1 MGWSTTHDLDR
12 FLTEAGGYLSSRAA
26 ENMLLLT
33 AAQAAQA
40 AGDSHRG
47 ARNGSGGARRG
58 GRRGGSHAAHAVHAA
73 HAKQPHD
80 RDTQAAGPVPLFG
93 WWEPPDGGGTR
104 GAFLHDPAEPLL
116 IAGRA
121 PETAAS
127 LAAALA
133 RAGRPVCGVDAS
145 AEAADAFAAAW
156 SQRAGVA
163 TRVHQHTLVYRLT
176 GTQAAPG
183 TAGSSQGQ
191 QAQQGQQTQRVPSA
205 PQTGPGLTG
214 RLRTA
219 TAADRPL
226 LLTWLTAFKL
236 EVGELTGTPEA
247 TVDELLGYGGAV
259 FWEAG
264 GQPVA
269 MATVTRP
276 VMRTVRITKMY
287 TPPEHRHNGYAVAV
301 TLAVSHAELA
311 GGASEVVL
319 ITDSNRP
326 HRQAAQLGYEL
337 IGERAVLR
345 FGPATGSMP
354 RLPTGPFPRLRS
366 R

>member
-1 MGWSTTHDLDR
+1 MGWCTTHDLDR
-12 FLTEAGGYLSSRAA
+12 FLTEAGGYLSARAA
-26 ENMLLLT
+26 ENMLLLS
-33 AAQAAQA
+33 AAQAARDVHPGA
-40 AGDSHRG
+40 ARH
-47 ARNGSGGARRG
+47 AARRG
-58 GRRGGSHAAHAVHAA
+58 RRGAHARQHQDSAVATTD
-73 HAKQPHD
+73 P
-80 RDTQAAGPVPLFG
+80 GPLFG
-93 WWEPPDGGGTR
+93 WWEPPDGGETR

-116 IAGRA
+116 IAGRT

-163 TRVHQHTLVYRLT
+163 TRVHQHTLVYRLAGVPVVAAT
-176 GTQAAPG
+176 PRASQAP
-183 TAGSSQGQ
+183 
-191 QAQQGQQTQRVPSA
+191 QAQQA
-205 PQTGPGLTG
+205 PQAPQSGPSPTG

-219 TAADRPL
+219 TEADRPL
-226 LLTWLTAFKL
+226 LVAWLTAFSA
-236 EVGELTGTPEA
+236 EVGQLTGAPEDTA
-247 TVDELLGYGGAV
+247 DELLSYGGAV

-264 GQPVA
+264 GKLVA
-269 MATVTRP
+269 MAAVTRP
-276 VMRTVRITKMY
+276 VMGTVRITMMY

-301 TLAVSHAELA
+301 TLAVSHSELA
-311 GGASEVVL
+311 RGASEVVI

-345 FGPATGSMP
+345 FGPATGAIP
-354 RLPTGPFPRLRS
+354 RVATGPLPRLRS

>member
-1 MGWSTTHDLDR
+1 MGWCTTQDLDR

-26 ENMLLLT
+26 ENMLLLV
-33 AAQAAQA
+33 AAQA
-40 AGDSHRG
+40 AGDGDGHARPVG
-47 ARNGSGGARRG
+47 APAS
-58 GRRGGSHAAHAVHAA
+58 
-73 HAKQPHD
+73 QPDD
-80 RDTQAAGPVPLFG
+80 REAAGPGPLFG

-133 RAGRPVCGVDAS
+133 RAGRSVCGVDAS

-163 TRVHQHTLVYRLT
+163 TRVHQHTLVYRLS
-176 GTQAAPG
+176 QAPAAPEI
-183 TAGSSQGQ
+183 AL
-191 QAQQGQQTQRVPSA
+191 
-205 PQTGPGLTG
+205 GPTG

-226 LLTWLTAFKL
+226 LVAWLTAFSA
-236 EVGELTGTPEA
+236 EVGQLTGVPEA
-247 TVDELLGYGGAV
+247 SADELLGYGGAV

-269 MATVTRP
+269 MAAVTRP
-276 VMRTVRITKMY
+276 VMRTVRITMMY

-311 GGASEVVL
+311 RRASEVVL

-354 RLPTGPFPRLRS
+354 RLPTGPLPRLRS

>member
-1 MGWSTTHDLDR
+1 MGWCTTHDLDR

-26 ENMLLLT
+26 ENTLLLA
-33 AAQAAQA
+33 AAQSV
-40 AGDSHRG
+40 GDAHQD
-47 ARNGSGGARRG
+47 ARPVGVPGGEPD
-58 GRRGGSHAAHAVHAA
+58 GREAEA
-73 HAKQPHD
+73 
-80 RDTQAAGPVPLFG
+80 TGPGPLFG

-133 RAGRPVCGVDAS
+133 RAGRSVCGVDAS

-163 TRVHQHTLVYRLT
+163 TRVHRHTLVYRLA
-176 GTQAAPG
+176 GTPAAPG
-183 TAGSSQGQ
+183 PAE
-191 QAQQGQQTQRVPSA
+191 A
-205 PQTGPGLTG
+205 PRPAPGPTG

-219 TAADRPL
+219 TEADRPL
-226 LLTWLTAFKL
+226 LVAWLTAFSA
-236 EVGELTGTPEA
+236 EVGQLTGVPEA
-247 TVDELLGYGGAV
+247 SADELLGYGGAV

-269 MATVTRP
+269 MAAVTRP
-276 VMRTVRITKMY
+276 VMRTVRITMMY

-301 TLAVSHAELA
+301 THAVSHAELA
-311 GGASEVVL
+311 RRASEVVL

-345 FGPATGSMP
+345 FGPATGSIP
-354 RLPTGPFPRLRS
+354 RLPTGPLPRLRS

>member
-1 MGWSTTHDLDR
+1 MGWCTTHDLDR

-26 ENMLLLT
+26 ENMLLLA
-33 AAQAAQA
+33 AAQSV
-40 AGDSHRG
+40 GDADHD
-47 ARNGSGGARRG
+47 ARPAGARRG
-58 GRRGGSHAAHAVHAA
+58 GRHDAHAG
-73 HAKQPHD
+73 QPD
-80 RDTQAAGPVPLFG
+80 GREAETTGPGPLFG

-104 GAFLHDPAEPLL
+104 GAFLHDPAEPVL

-133 RAGRPVCGVDAS
+133 RAGRPVCGVDAA

-163 TRVHQHTLVYRLT
+163 TRVHRHSLVYRL
-176 GTQAAPG
+176 AEAPRAPRPAPG
-183 TAGSSQGQ
+183 
-191 QAQQGQQTQRVPSA
+191 P
-205 PQTGPGLTG
+205 TG

-219 TAADRPL
+219 AEADRPL
-226 LLTWLTAFKL
+226 LVKWLTAFSA
-236 EVGELTGTPEA
+236 EVGELTGAPEA
-247 TVDELLGYGGAV
+247 TADELLGYGGAV

-269 MATVTRP
+269 MAAVTRP
-276 VMRTVRITKMY
+276 VMRTVRITMMY

-311 GGASEVVL
+311 RRASEVVL

-345 FGPATGSMP
+345 FGPATGSIP
-354 RLPTGPFPRLRS
+354 RVPTGPLPRLRS

>member
-1 MGWSTTHDLDR
+1 MGWCTTHDLDR

-26 ENMLLLT
+26 ENMLLLS
-33 AAQAAQA
+33 AAQSV
-40 AGDSHRG
+40 GDADHD
-47 ARNGSGGARRG
+47 ARPAGARRG
-58 GRRGGSHAAHAVHAA
+58 GRHDAHAG
-73 HAKQPHD
+73 QPD
-80 RDTQAAGPVPLFG
+80 GREAETTGPGPLFG

-104 GAFLHDPAEPLL
+104 GAFLHDPAEPVL

-133 RAGRPVCGVDAS
+133 RAGRPVCGVDAA

-163 TRVHQHTLVYRLT
+163 TRVHRHSLVYRL
-176 GTQAAPG
+176 AEAPRAPRPAPG
-183 TAGSSQGQ
+183 
-191 QAQQGQQTQRVPSA
+191 P
-205 PQTGPGLTG
+205 TG

-219 TAADRPL
+219 AEADRPL
-226 LLTWLTAFKL
+226 LVKWLTAFSA
-236 EVGELTGTPEA
+236 EVGELTGAPEA
-247 TVDELLGYGGAV
+247 TADELLGYGGAV

-269 MATVTRP
+269 MAAVTRP
-276 VMRTVRITKMY
+276 VMRTVRITMMY

-311 GGASEVVL
+311 RRASEVVL

-345 FGPATGSMP
+345 FGPATGSIP
-354 RLPTGPFPRLRS
+354 RVPTGPLPRLRS

>member
-33 AAQAAQA
+33 AAQAA
-40 AGDSHRG
+40 
-47 ARNGSGGARRG
+47 
-58 GRRGGSHAAHAVHAA
+58 GSHV
-73 HAKQPHD
+73 KQPDD
-80 RDTQAAGPVPLFG
+80 REPATTDPGPLFG

-127 LAAALA
+127 LAGALA
-133 RAGRPVCGVDAS
+133 RAGRSVCGVDAS

-163 TRVHQHTLVYRLT
+163 TRVHRHTLVYRLA
-176 GTQAAPG
+176 GAPH
-183 TAGSSQGQ
+183 
-191 QAQQGQQTQRVPSA
+191 A
-205 PQTGPGLTG
+205 PQAGPGPTG

-219 TAADRPL
+219 TEADRPL
-226 LLTWLTAFKL
+226 LVAWLTAFSA
-236 EVGELTGTPEA
+236 EVGELTGAPEA
-247 TVDELLGYGGAV
+247 TADELLGYGGAV

-269 MATVTRP
+269 MAAVTQP
-276 VMRTVRITKMY
+276 VMRTVRITMMY

-311 GGASEVVL
+311 RRASEVVL

-345 FGPATGSMP
+345 FGPATGSIP
-354 RLPTGPFPRLRS
+354 RLPTGPLPRLRS

>member
-1 MGWSTTHDLDR
+1 MGWCTTHDLDR

-33 AAQAAQA
+33 AAQAAQD
-40 AGDSHRG
+40 AGDAHHDERPD
-47 ARNGSGGARRG
+47 GARRG
-58 GRRGGSHAAHAVHAA
+58 A
-73 HAKQPHD
+73 HAKQQHD
-80 RDTQAAGPVPLFG
+80 RAAENTDPGPLFG
-93 WWEPPDGGGTR
+93 GWEPPDGGGTR

-116 IAGRA
+116 IACRA

-127 LAAALA
+127 LAASLA
-133 RAGRPVCGVDAS
+133 RAGRSVCGVDAS

-163 TRVHQHTLVYRLT
+163 TRVHRHTLVYRLA
-176 GTQAAPG
+176 GAPAARG
-183 TAGSSQGQ
+183 ASE
-191 QAQQGQQTQRVPSA
+191 A
-205 PQTGPGLTG
+205 PQASQPARQPGPGLTG

-219 TAADRPL
+219 AKADRPL
-226 LLTWLTAFKL
+226 LVAWLTAFSA
-236 EVGELTGTPEA
+236 EVGELTGAPEA
-247 TVDELLGYGGAV
+247 TADELLSYGGAV

-264 GQPVA
+264 GEPVA
-269 MATVTRP
+269 MAAVTRP
-276 VMRTVRITKMY
+276 VMRTVRITMMY

-311 GGASEVVL
+311 GRASEVVL

-345 FGPATGSMP
+345 FGPATGSIP
-354 RLPTGPFPRLRS
+354 RLPTGPLPRLRS

>member
-1 MGWSTTHDLDR
+1 MGWCTTHDLDR

-26 ENMLLLT
+26 ENMLLLA
-33 AAQAAQA
+33 AAQS
-40 AGDSHRG
+40 AGDAHHDARPVG
-47 ARNGSGGARRG
+47 APAG
-58 GRRGGSHAAHAVHAA
+58 
-73 HAKQPHD
+73 QPDD
-80 RDTQAAGPVPLFG
+80 REAEAIVPGPLFG

-133 RAGRPVCGVDAS
+133 RAGRSVCGVDAS

-163 TRVHQHTLVYRLT
+163 TRVHRHTLVYRLA
-176 GTQAAPG
+176 GAAAAPG
-183 TAGSSQGQ
+183 PAEASQ
-191 QAQQGQQTQRVPSA
+191 APRA
-205 PQTGPGLTG
+205 PQAGPGPTG

-219 TAADRPL
+219 TEADRPL
-226 LLTWLTAFKL
+226 LVAWLTAFSA
-236 EVGELTGTPEA
+236 EVGQLTGVPEA
-247 TVDELLGYGGAV
+247 SADELLGYGGAV

-269 MATVTRP
+269 MAAVTRP
-276 VMRTVRITKMY
+276 VMRTVRITMMY

-311 GGASEVVL
+311 RRASEVVL

-345 FGPATGSMP
+345 FGPATGSIP
-354 RLPTGPFPRLRS
+354 RLPTGPLPRLRS

>member
-1 MGWSTTHDLDR
+1 MGWCTTHDLDR
-12 FLTEAGGYLSSRAA
+12 FLTEAGSYLSSRAA
-26 ENMLLLT
+26 ENMLLL
-33 AAQAAQA
+33 AATQSV
-40 AGDSHRG
+40 GDADQD
-47 ARNGSGGARRG
+47 ARPAGARRG
-58 GRRGGSHAAHAVHAA
+58 GRHDAHPGQPGDRAAE
-73 HAKQPHD
+73 
-80 RDTQAAGPVPLFG
+80 TTGPGPLFG

-133 RAGRPVCGVDAS
+133 RAGRSVCGVDAA

-163 TRVHQHTLVYRLT
+163 TRVHRHTLVYRL
-176 GTQAAPG
+176 
-183 TAGSSQGQ
+183 AG
-191 QAQQGQQTQRVPSA
+191 A
-205 PQTGPGLTG
+205 PQTGLGPTG

-219 TAADRPL
+219 AEADRPL
-226 LLTWLTAFKL
+226 LVAWLTAFSA
-236 EVGELTGTPEA
+236 EVGELTGAPEA
-247 TVDELLGYGGAV
+247 TADELLGYGGAV

-269 MATVTRP
+269 MAAVTRP
-276 VMRTVRITKMY
+276 VMRTVRITMMY

-311 GGASEVVL
+311 RRASEVVL

-345 FGPATGSMP
+345 FGPATGSIP
-354 RLPTGPFPRLRS
+354 RLPTGPLPRLRS

>member
-1 MGWSTTHDLDR
+1 MGWCTTHDLDR
-12 FLTEAGGYLSSRAA
+12 FLTEAGSYLSSRAA
-26 ENMLLLT
+26 ENMLLL
-33 AAQAAQA
+33 AATQSV
-40 AGDSHRG
+40 GDADQD
-47 ARNGSGGARRG
+47 ARPAGARRG
-58 GRRGGSHAAHAVHAA
+58 GRHDAHPGQPDDRAAE
-73 HAKQPHD
+73 
-80 RDTQAAGPVPLFG
+80 TTGPGPLFG

-133 RAGRPVCGVDAS
+133 RAGRSVCGVDAS

-163 TRVHQHTLVYRLT
+163 TRVHRHTLVYRLAEAPRAPRAPRT
-176 GTQAAPG
+176 GL
-183 TAGSSQGQ
+183 
-191 QAQQGQQTQRVPSA
+191 
-205 PQTGPGLTG
+205 GPTG

-219 TAADRPL
+219 AEADRPL
-226 LLTWLTAFKL
+226 LVAWLTAFSA
-236 EVGELTGTPEA
+236 EVGELTGAPEA
-247 TVDELLGYGGAV
+247 TADELLGYGGAV

-269 MATVTRP
+269 MAAVTRP
-276 VMRTVRITKMY
+276 VMRTVRITMMY

-311 GGASEVVL
+311 RRASEVVL

-345 FGPATGSMP
+345 FGPATGSIP
-354 RLPTGPFPRLRS
+354 RLPTGPLPRLRS

>member
-1 MGWSTTHDLDR
+1 MGWCTTHDLDR

-26 ENMLLLT
+26 ENMLLLA
-33 AAQAAQA
+33 AAQSVGDAHQDARPVGA
-40 AGDSHRG
+40 PAG
-47 ARNGSGGARRG
+47 
-58 GRRGGSHAAHAVHAA
+58 
-73 HAKQPHD
+73 QPDD
-80 RDTQAAGPVPLFG
+80 REAEATVPGPLFG

-133 RAGRPVCGVDAS
+133 RAGRSVCGVDAS

-163 TRVHQHTLVYRLT
+163 TRVHRHTLVYRLAGAPET
-176 GTQAAPG
+176 HRAPRPAPG
-183 TAGSSQGQ
+183 PTGQ
-191 QAQQGQQTQRVPSA
+191 
-205 PQTGPGLTG
+205 
-214 RLRTA
+214 LRTA
-219 TAADRPL
+219 TEADRPL
-226 LLTWLTAFKL
+226 LVAWLTAFSA
-236 EVGELTGTPEA
+236 EVGELTGVPEA
-247 TVDELLGYGGAV
+247 SADELLGYGGAV

-276 VMRTVRITKMY
+276 VMRTVRITMMY

-311 GGASEVVL
+311 RRASEVVL

-345 FGPATGSMP
+345 FSPATGSIP
-354 RLPTGPFPRLRS
+354 RLPTGPLPRLRS

>member
-1 MGWSTTHDLDR
+1 
-12 FLTEAGGYLSSRAA
+12 
-26 ENMLLLT
+26 MLLLA
-33 AAQAAQA
+33 AAQSVGDAHQDARPVGA
-40 AGDSHRG
+40 PAGRPD
-47 ARNGSGGARRG
+47 
-58 GRRGGSHAAHAVHAA
+58 
-73 HAKQPHD
+73 D
-80 RDTQAAGPVPLFG
+80 REAEATGPGPLFG

-133 RAGRPVCGVDAS
+133 RAGRSVCGVDAS

-163 TRVHQHTLVYRLT
+163 TRVHQHTLVYRLA
-176 GTQAAPG
+176 GAPAAPQAPRPAPG
-183 TAGSSQGQ
+183 PTGQ
-191 QAQQGQQTQRVPSA
+191 
-205 PQTGPGLTG
+205 
-214 RLRTA
+214 LRTA
-219 TAADRPL
+219 TEADRPL
-226 LLTWLTAFKL
+226 LVAWLTAFSA
-236 EVGELTGTPEA
+236 EVGQLTGVPEA
-247 TVDELLGYGGAV
+247 SADELLGYGGAV

-269 MATVTRP
+269 MAAVTRP
-276 VMRTVRITKMY
+276 VMRTVRITMMY

-311 GGASEVVL
+311 RRASEVVL

-345 FGPATGSMP
+345 FGPATGSIP
-354 RLPTGPFPRLRS
+354 RLPTGPLPRLRS

>member
-1 MGWSTTHDLDR
+1 MGWCTTHDLDR

-26 ENMLLLT
+26 ENMLLLA
-33 AAQAAQA
+33 AAQSVGDAHHDARP
-40 AGDSHRG
+40 AGADAG
-47 ARNGSGGARRG
+47 
-58 GRRGGSHAAHAVHAA
+58 
-73 HAKQPHD
+73 QPDD
-80 RDTQAAGPVPLFG
+80 REAEAAGPGPLFG

-163 TRVHQHTLVYRLT
+163 TRVHQHTLVYRLA
-176 GTQAAPG
+176 GVPGPAQAP
-183 TAGSSQGQ
+183 
-191 QAQQGQQTQRVPSA
+191 RA
-205 PQTGPGLTG
+205 PQTGPGPTG

-219 TAADRPL
+219 TEADRPL
-226 LLTWLTAFKL
+226 LVAWLTAFSA
-236 EVGELTGTPEA
+236 EVGQLTGVPEA
-247 TVDELLGYGGAV
+247 SADELLGYGGAV

-269 MATVTRP
+269 MAAVTRP
-276 VMRTVRITKMY
+276 VMRTVRITMMY

-311 GGASEVVL
+311 RRASEVVL

-345 FGPATGSMP
+345 FGPATGSIP
-354 RLPTGPFPRLRS
+354 RLPTGPLPRLRS

>member
-1 MGWSTTHDLDR
+1 MGWCTTHDLDR

-33 AAQAAQA
+33 AAQSVGDAHQDARPVGAPVGHPDNREVQA
-40 AGDSHRG
+40 TAPG
-47 ARNGSGGARRG
+47 
-58 GRRGGSHAAHAVHAA
+58 
-73 HAKQPHD
+73 
-80 RDTQAAGPVPLFG
+80 PLFG

-133 RAGRPVCGVDAS
+133 RAGRSVCGVDAS

-163 TRVHQHTLVYRLT
+163 TRVHRHTLVYRLA
-176 GTQAAPG
+176 GAAAAPG
-183 TAGSSQGQ
+183 PAEASQ
-191 QAQQGQQTQRVPSA
+191 APRAPRA
-205 PQTGPGLTG
+205 PQTGPGPTG
-214 RLRTA
+214 QLRTA
-219 TAADRPL
+219 TEADRPL
-226 LLTWLTAFKL
+226 LVAWLTAFSA
-236 EVGELTGTPEA
+236 EVGQLTGVPEA
-247 TVDELLGYGGAV
+247 SADELLGYGGAV

-276 VMRTVRITKMY
+276 VMRTVRITMMY

-301 TLAVSHAELA
+301 TLAVSRAELA
-311 GGASEVVL
+311 RRASEVVL

-345 FGPATGSMP
+345 FGPATGSIP
-354 RLPTGPFPRLRS
+354 RLPTGPLPRLRS

>member
-1 MGWSTTHDLDR
+1 MGWCTTHDLDR
-12 FLTEAGGYLSSRAA
+12 FLTEAGGYLSSRPA
-26 ENMLLLT
+26 ENLLLLT
-33 AAQAAQA
+33 AAQ
-40 AGDSHRG
+40 
-47 ARNGSGGARRG
+47 
-58 GRRGGSHAAHAVHAA
+58 
-73 HAKQPHD
+73 HAKQQPGNEAENTD
-80 RDTQAAGPVPLFG
+80 PGPLFG

-127 LAAALA
+127 LAATLA

-163 TRVHQHTLVYRLT
+163 TRVHRHTLVYRLA
-176 GTQAAPG
+176 GTRVVPG
-183 TAGSSQGQ
+183 TSEA
-191 QAQQGQQTQRVPSA
+191 AQVPQSA
-205 PQTGPGLTG
+205 RQTGPGMAG

-219 TAADRPL
+219 AEEDRPL
-226 LLTWLTAFKL
+226 LVKWLTAFSA
-236 EVGELTGTPEA
+236 EVGELTGAPEA
-247 TVDELLGYGGAV
+247 TADELLAYGGAI

-264 GQPVA
+264 GEPVA
-269 MATVTRP
+269 MAAVTRP
-276 VMRTVRITKMY
+276 VMRTVRITMMY

-301 TLAVSHAELA
+301 TLAVSHAELT
-311 GGASEVVL
+311 GRASEVVL

-345 FGPATGSMP
+345 FGPATGSIP
-354 RLPTGPFPRLRS
+354 RLPTGPLPRLRS

>member
-1 MGWSTTHDLDR
+1 MGWCTTHDLDR
-12 FLTEAGGYLSSRAA
+12 FLTEAGSYLSSRAA
-26 ENMLLLT
+26 ENMLLL
-33 AAQAAQA
+33 AATQSV
-40 AGDSHRG
+40 GDADQD
-47 ARNGSGGARRG
+47 ARPAGARRG
-58 GRRGGSHAAHAVHAA
+58 GRHDAHPGKPGDRAAE
-73 HAKQPHD
+73 
-80 RDTQAAGPVPLFG
+80 TTGPGPLFG

-133 RAGRPVCGVDAS
+133 RAGRSVCGVDAA

-163 TRVHQHTLVYRLT
+163 TRVHRHTLVYRLA
-176 GTQAAPG
+176 GAPAAP
-183 TAGSSQGQ
+183 
-191 QAQQGQQTQRVPSA
+191 RA
-205 PQTGPGLTG
+205 PQTGPGPTG

-219 TAADRPL
+219 AEADRPL
-226 LLTWLTAFKL
+226 LVAWLTAFSA
-236 EVGELTGTPEA
+236 EVGELTGAPEA
-247 TVDELLGYGGAV
+247 TADELLGYGGAV

-269 MATVTRP
+269 MAAVTRP
-276 VMRTVRITKMY
+276 VMRTVRITMMY

-311 GGASEVVL
+311 RRASEVVL

-345 FGPATGSMP
+345 FGPATGAIP
-354 RLPTGPFPRLRS
+354 RLPTGPLPRLRS

>member
-1 MGWSTTHDLDR
+1 MGWCTTHDLDR

-26 ENMLLLT
+26 ENMLLLA
-33 AAQAAQA
+33 AAQSVGDAHQDARP
-40 AGDSHRG
+40 AGAP
-47 ARNGSGGARRG
+47 AR
-58 GRRGGSHAAHAVHAA
+58 
-73 HAKQPHD
+73 QPDD
-80 RDTQAAGPVPLFG
+80 REAEAIGPGPLFG

-133 RAGRPVCGVDAS
+133 RAGRSVCGVDAS

-163 TRVHQHTLVYRLT
+163 TKVHRHTLVYRL
-176 GTQAAPG
+176 AEAP
-183 TAGSSQGQ
+183 
-191 QAQQGQQTQRVPSA
+191 RPEA
-205 PQTGPGLTG
+205 PEAPEAPRPPRPGPGPTG
-214 RLRTA
+214 QLRTA
-219 TAADRPL
+219 TEADRPL
-226 LLTWLTAFKL
+226 LVAWLTAFSA
-236 EVGELTGTPEA
+236 EVGQLTGVPEA
-247 TVDELLGYGGAV
+247 SADELLGYGGAV

-269 MATVTRP
+269 MAAVTRP
-276 VMRTVRITKMY
+276 VMRTVRITMMY
-287 TPPEHRHNGYAVAV
+287 TPPEYRHNGYAVAV

-311 GGASEVVL
+311 RRASEVVL

-345 FGPATGSMP
+345 FGPATGSIP
-354 RLPTGPFPRLRS
+354 RLPTGPLPRLRS

>member
-1 MGWSTTHDLDR
+1 MGWCTTHDLDR

-26 ENMLLLT
+26 ENMLLLA
-33 AAQAAQA
+33 AAQSVGDAHQDARPVGA
-40 AGDSHRG
+40 PAG
-47 ARNGSGGARRG
+47 
-58 GRRGGSHAAHAVHAA
+58 
-73 HAKQPHD
+73 QPDD
-80 RDTQAAGPVPLFG
+80 REAEATVPGPLFG

-133 RAGRPVCGVDAS
+133 RAGRSVCGVDAS

-163 TRVHQHTLVYRLT
+163 TRVHRHTLVYRL
-176 GTQAAPG
+176 AEAPRAPRPAPG
-183 TAGSSQGQ
+183 PTGQ
-191 QAQQGQQTQRVPSA
+191 
-205 PQTGPGLTG
+205 
-214 RLRTA
+214 LRTA
-219 TAADRPL
+219 TEADRPL
-226 LLTWLTAFKL
+226 LVAWLTAFSA
-236 EVGELTGTPEA
+236 EVGQLTGVPEA
-247 TVDELLGYGGAV
+247 SADELLGYGGAV

-269 MATVTRP
+269 MAAVTRP
-276 VMRTVRITKMY
+276 VMRTVRITMMY

-311 GGASEVVL
+311 RRASEVVL

-345 FGPATGSMP
+345 FGPATGSIP
-354 RLPTGPFPRLRS
+354 RLPTGPLPRLRS

>member
-1 MGWSTTHDLDR
+1 MGWCTTHDLDR

-26 ENMLLLT
+26 ENMLLLA
-33 AAQAAQA
+33 AAQSVGDAHHDARPAGADAGQPDDRAAEA
-40 AGDSHRG
+40 
-47 ARNGSGGARRG
+47 
-58 GRRGGSHAAHAVHAA
+58 
-73 HAKQPHD
+73 
-80 RDTQAAGPVPLFG
+80 TGPGPLFG

-163 TRVHQHTLVYRLT
+163 TRVHRHTLVYRLA
-176 GTQAAPG
+176 QVPAAPE
-183 TAGSSQGQ
+183 
-191 QAQQGQQTQRVPSA
+191 
-205 PQTGPGLTG
+205 TGPGPTG

-219 TAADRPL
+219 TEVDRPL
-226 LLTWLTAFKL
+226 LVAWLTAFSA
-236 EVGELTGTPEA
+236 EVGQLTGVPEA
-247 TVDELLGYGGAV
+247 SADELLGYGGAV

-269 MATVTRP
+269 MAAVTRP
-276 VMRTVRITKMY
+276 VLRTVRITMMY

-311 GGASEVVL
+311 RRASEVVL

-345 FGPATGSMP
+345 FGPATGSIP
-354 RLPTGPFPRLRS
+354 RLPTGPLPRLRS

>member
-1 MGWSTTHDLDR
+1 MGWCTTHDLDR
-12 FLTEAGGYLSSRAA
+12 FLTEAGSYLSSRAA
-26 ENMLLLT
+26 ENMLLLA
-33 AAQAAQA
+33 AAQSV
-40 AGDSHRG
+40 GDADQDARPAG
-47 ARNGSGGARRG
+47 ARLG
-58 GRRGGSHAAHAVHAA
+58 GRHDAHAPQPDDRAA
-73 HAKQPHD
+73 E
-80 RDTQAAGPVPLFG
+80 TNGPGPLFG

-133 RAGRPVCGVDAS
+133 RAGRSVCGVDAS

-163 TRVHQHTLVYRLT
+163 TRVHRHTLVYRLAEAP
-176 GTQAAPG
+176 AAPG
-183 TAGSSQGQ
+183 PAEASQAS
-191 QAQQGQQTQRVPSA
+191 QAPRAPRA
-205 PQTGPGLTG
+205 PQTGPGPTG

-219 TAADRPL
+219 AEADRPL
-226 LLTWLTAFKL
+226 LVAWLTAFSA
-236 EVGELTGTPEA
+236 EVGELTGAPEA
-247 TVDELLGYGGAV
+247 TADELLGYGGAV

-269 MATVTRP
+269 MAAVTRP
-276 VMRTVRITKMY
+276 VMRTVRITMMY

-301 TLAVSHAELA
+301 TLAVSRAELA
-311 GGASEVVL
+311 RRASEVVL

-345 FGPATGSMP
+345 FGPATGSIP
-354 RLPTGPFPRLRS
+354 RLPTGPLPRLRS

>member
-1 MGWSTTHDLDR
+1 MGWCTTHDLDR

-33 AAQAAQA
+33 AAHA
-40 AGDSHRG
+40 AGDGHHD
-47 ARNGSGGARRG
+47 ARHPGARRG
-58 GRRGGSHAAHAVHAA
+58 GRRGA
-73 HAKQPHD
+73 HAKRQHD
-80 RDTQAAGPVPLFG
+80 REPESSDPGPLFG

-104 GAFLHDPAEPLL
+104 GAFLHDPTEPLL

-133 RAGRPVCGVDAS
+133 RAGRSVCGVDAS

-163 TRVHQHTLVYRLT
+163 TRVHRHTLVYRLA
-176 GTQAAPG
+176 GTQAAP
-183 TAGSSQGQ
+183 TAAGAAAASQ
-191 QAQQGQQTQRVPSA
+191 APRA
-205 PQTGPGLTG
+205 PQAGPGPTG

-219 TAADRPL
+219 AEEDRPL
-226 LLTWLTAFKL
+226 LVKWLTAFSA
-236 EVGELTGTPEA
+236 EVGELTGSSEA
-247 TVDELLGYGGAV
+247 TADELLGYGGAV

-311 GGASEVVL
+311 RRASEVVL

-345 FGPATGSMP
+345 FGPPTGSIP
-354 RLPTGPFPRLRS
+354 RLPTGPLPRLRS

>member
-1 MGWSTTHDLDR
+1 MGWCTTHDLDR

-26 ENMLLLT
+26 ENMLLLA
-33 AAQAAQA
+33 AAQSVGDAHQDARPVGAA
-40 AGDSHRG
+40 AG
-47 ARNGSGGARRG
+47 
-58 GRRGGSHAAHAVHAA
+58 
-73 HAKQPHD
+73 QPDD
-80 RDTQAAGPVPLFG
+80 REAEATVPGPLFG

-163 TRVHQHTLVYRLT
+163 TRVHRHTLVYRLAGAPEAPRAPRPALGPT
-176 GTQAAPG
+176 GQ
-183 TAGSSQGQ
+183 
-191 QAQQGQQTQRVPSA
+191 
-205 PQTGPGLTG
+205 
-214 RLRTA
+214 LRTA
-219 TAADRPL
+219 TEADRPL
-226 LLTWLTAFKL
+226 LVAWLTAFSA
-236 EVGELTGTPEA
+236 EVGQLTDVPEA
-247 TVDELLGYGGAV
+247 SADELLGYGGAV

-269 MATVTRP
+269 MAAVTRP
-276 VMRTVRITKMY
+276 VMRTVRITMMY

-311 GGASEVVL
+311 RRASEVVL

-345 FGPATGSMP
+345 FGPATGSIP
-354 RLPTGPFPRLRS
+354 RLPTGPLPRLRS

>member
-1 MGWSTTHDLDR
+1 MGWCTTHDLDR

-26 ENMLLLT
+26 ENMLLLS
-33 AAQAAQA
+33 AAQSV
-40 AGDSHRG
+40 GDADRD
-47 ARNGSGGARRG
+47 ARPAGARRG
-58 GRRGGSHAAHAVHAA
+58 GGHDAHARQPDDRAA
-73 HAKQPHD
+73 E
-80 RDTQAAGPVPLFG
+80 TTGPGPLFG
-93 WWEPPDGGGTR
+93 WWEPPDGGETR

-133 RAGRPVCGVDAS
+133 RAGRPVCGVDAA

-163 TRVHQHTLVYRLT
+163 TRVHRHSLVYRL
-176 GTQAAPG
+176 AEASRAPRPAPG
-183 TAGSSQGQ
+183 
-191 QAQQGQQTQRVPSA
+191 P
-205 PQTGPGLTG
+205 TG

-219 TAADRPL
+219 AEADRPL
-226 LLTWLTAFKL
+226 LVKWLTAFSA
-236 EVGELTGTPEA
+236 EVGELTGAPEA
-247 TVDELLGYGGAV
+247 TADELLGYGGAV

-269 MATVTRP
+269 MAAVTQP
-276 VMRTVRITKMY
+276 VMRTVRITMMY
-287 TPPEHRHNGYAVAV
+287 TPPEHRHNGYAIAV

-311 GGASEVVL
+311 RRASEVVL

-345 FGPATGSMP
+345 FGPATGSIP
-354 RLPTGPFPRLRS
+354 RLPTGPLPRLRS

>member
-1 MGWSTTHDLDR
+1 MGWCTTHDLDR
-12 FLTEAGGYLSSRAA
+12 FLTEAGSYLSSRAA
-26 ENMLLLT
+26 ENMLLL
-33 AAQAAQA
+33 AATQSV
-40 AGDSHRG
+40 GDADQD
-47 ARNGSGGARRG
+47 ARPAGARRG
-58 GRRGGSHAAHAVHAA
+58 GRHDAHPGQPGDRAAE
-73 HAKQPHD
+73 
-80 RDTQAAGPVPLFG
+80 TTGPGPLFG

-104 GAFLHDPAEPLL
+104 GAFLHDPGEPLL

-133 RAGRPVCGVDAS
+133 RAGRSVCGVDAS

-163 TRVHQHTLVYRLT
+163 TRVHRHTLVYRL
-176 GTQAAPG
+176 AEAPR
-183 TAGSSQGQ
+183 AP
-191 QAQQGQQTQRVPSA
+191 RA
-205 PQTGPGLTG
+205 PQTGLGPTG

-219 TAADRPL
+219 AEADRPL
-226 LLTWLTAFKL
+226 LVAWLTAFSA
-236 EVGELTGTPEA
+236 EVGELTGAPEA
-247 TVDELLGYGGAV
+247 TADELLGYGGAV

-269 MATVTRP
+269 MAAVTRP
-276 VMRTVRITKMY
+276 VMRTVRITMMY

-311 GGASEVVL
+311 RRASEVVL

-345 FGPATGSMP
+345 FGPATGSIP
-354 RLPTGPFPRLRS
+354 RLPTGPLPRLRS

>member
-1 MGWSTTHDLDR
+1 MGWCTTHDLDR
-12 FLTEAGGYLSSRAA
+12 FLTEAGGYLSSRPA
-26 ENMLLLT
+26 ENMLLLA
-33 AAQAAQA
+33 AAQSVGDARHDARP
-40 AGDSHRG
+40 AGAG
-47 ARNGSGGARRG
+47 
-58 GRRGGSHAAHAVHAA
+58 
-73 HAKQPHD
+73 QPDD
-80 RDTQAAGPVPLFG
+80 REAEATGPGPLFG

-133 RAGRPVCGVDAS
+133 RAGRSVCGVDAS

-163 TRVHQHTLVYRLT
+163 TRVHQHTLVYRL
-176 GTQAAPG
+176 
-183 TAGSSQGQ
+183 AG
-191 QAQQGQQTQRVPSA
+191 ALRA
-205 PQTGPGLTG
+205 PQPGPGPTG

-219 TAADRPL
+219 TEADRPL
-226 LLTWLTAFKL
+226 LVAWLTAFSA
-236 EVGELTGTPEA
+236 EVGQLTGVPEA
-247 TVDELLGYGGAV
+247 SADELLGYGGAV

-269 MATVTRP
+269 MAAVTRP
-276 VMRTVRITKMY
+276 VMRTVRITMMY

-311 GGASEVVL
+311 RRASEVVL

-345 FGPATGSMP
+345 FGPATGSIP
-354 RLPTGPFPRLRS
+354 RLTTGPLPRLRS